1 MSLNKK
7 GLKTT
12 GLNKTS
18 LKTTIALLSALCL
31 LAVCGPGFA
40 QDTGKRD
47 VKPTVVY
54 IVRHA
59 EKTSEDPDADLSAIG
74 KTRVEVLSWM
84 LRDIAIDTVYSTDVP
99 RTFHTVEPI
108 AKEKALSVESYV
120 PKPGRL
126 AETIRHKH
134 RGQTLLVSGHS
145 NTIPELLK
153 SLGVPI
159 EDKILP
165 GYDDL
170 FIVTLD
176 GSAANAK
183 GATLQR
189 LHYPGR
195 R

>member
-1 MSLNKK
+1 VL
-7 GLKTT
+7 
-12 GLNKTS
+12 
-18 LKTTIALLSALCL
+18 APLL
-31 LAVCGPGFA
+31 VA
-40 QDTGKRD
+40 QTPDKRSTR
-47 VKPTVVY
+47 PTVIY

-59 EKTSEDPDADLSAIG
+59 EKTGETADADLSAEG
-74 KTRVEVLSWM
+74 KKRAEVLRWM
-84 LRDIAIDTVYSTDVP
+84 LRDIALDAVYSTDAP

-108 AKEKALSVESYV
+108 AKEKGLSVESYV
-120 PKPGRL
+120 SKPGKL
-126 AETIRHKH
+126 AETIRRKH

-145 NTIPELLK
+145 DTIPILLK

-165 GYDDL
+165 GFDDL
-170 FIVTLD
+170 FIVTLG

-183 GATLQR
+183 GAALQR

>member
-1 MSLNKK
+1 MTIS
-7 GLKTT
+7 KT
-12 GLNKTS
+12 KRWV
-18 LKTTIALLSALCL
+18 L
-31 LAVCGPGFA
+31 LASSCVLVPLLGA
-40 QDTGKRD
+40 QTPDERST
-47 VKPTVVY
+47 KPTVVY

-59 EKTSEDPDADLSAIG
+59 EKTGETPDADLSPEG

-84 LRDIAIDTVYSTDVP
+84 LRDIALDAVYSTDAP
-99 RTFHTVEPI
+99 RTLHTVEPI
-108 AKEKALSVESYV
+108 AKEKGLSVESYV
-120 PKPGRL
+120 PRPGKL
-126 AETIRHKH
+126 AETIRRKH

-170 FIVTLD
+170 FIVTLAGPAGD
-176 GSAANAK
+176 TKA
-183 GATLQR
+183 ATLQR

>member
-1 MSLNKK
+1 MMKS
-7 GLKTT
+7 KTT
-12 GLNKTS
+12 LRVVLVAS
-18 LKTTIALLSALCL
+18 CVLAPLL
-31 LAVCGPGFA
+31 VA
-40 QDTGKRD
+40 QTHDDRIT
-47 VKPTVVY
+47 KPTVIY

-59 EKTSEDPDADLSAIG
+59 EKTGETPDADLSAKG
-74 KTRVEVLSWM
+74 KTRIEVLKWM
-84 LRDIAIDTVYSTDVP
+84 LRDIAIDAVYSTDAP
-99 RTFHTVEPI
+99 RTLHTVEPI
-108 AKEKALSVESYV
+108 AKERGLSVESYV
-120 PKPGRL
+120 PRPGKL
-126 AETIRHKH
+126 AQTIRQKH

-159 EDKILP
+159 EDKILL
-165 GYDDL
+165 GFDDL

-176 GSAANAK
+176 GRDADAK

>member
-1 MSLNKK
+1 MVLR
-7 GLKTT
+7 TT
-12 GLNKTS
+12 NT
-18 LKTTIALLSALCL
+18 LLPALCF
-31 LAVCGPGFA
+31 LAVSGPGFA

-47 VKPTVVY
+47 AKPTVIY

-59 EKTSEDPDADLSAIG
+59 EKTSEDSNADLSAKG
-74 KTRVEVLSWM
+74 KTRVEVLRWM
-84 LRDIAIDTVYSTDVP
+84 LRDIALDAVYSTDVP

-108 AKEKALSVESYV
+108 AKEKGLSVESYV
-120 PKPGRL
+120 SKPGKL
-126 AETIRHKH
+126 AQTIRHNH

-153 SLGVPI
+153 SLGVSI

-165 GYDDL
+165 GFDDL

-176 GSAANAK
+176 GSAADAK

>member
-1 MSLNKK
+1 MMKS
-7 GLKTT
+7 KTT
-12 GLNKTS
+12 VRVVLVVS
-18 LKTTIALLSALCL
+18 CVLAPFL
-31 LAVCGPGFA
+31 LAQAP
-40 QDTGKRD
+40 DDRST
-47 VKPTVVY
+47 KPTVVY

-59 EKTSEDPDADLSAIG
+59 EKTSEDPNADLSAEG
-74 KTRVEVLSWM
+74 KKRAEVLRWM
-84 LRDIAIDTVYSTDVP
+84 LRDIALDAVYSTDAP

-108 AKEKALSVESYV
+108 AKEKGLAVESYV
-120 PKPGRL
+120 PRPEKL
-126 AETIRHKH
+126 AKTIRHEH

-176 GSAANAK
+176 GSAADAK